1 MMKME
6 LKKKCEKCGKEGLLN
21 QVDEVFHFPCKCH
34 SKEHVITH
42 YLCDACKDTFHVSPN
57 KRYDVVI
64 SLKTFNRIMKAQEKY
79 NKKFGNI
86 KLDVNTMNLRI
97 ILNKLSSKLAFHIH
111 WTYKLLTYMDDLYL
125 QLMKDHSEKPPKDK
139 KKSNPNS
146 KYYPD
151 GNDLSTS
158 TAKD

>member
-1 MMKME
+1 M
-6 LKKKCEKCGKEGLLN
+6 
-21 QVDEVFHFPCKCH
+21 
-34 SKEHVITH
+34 
-42 YLCDACKDTFHVSPN
+42 SPN

-97 ILNKLSSKLAFHIH
+97 VLNKLSSKLEFHIH
-111 WTYKLLTYMDDLYL
+111 CTYKLLTYMDDLYL

-151 GNDLSTS
+151 GNDVSTS